1 MAWTITPEMKSF
13 FKSIT
18 SVKSVHQG
26 LSNYP
31 DSPISNIFDFFYLS
45 LLVGLHQNQKG
56 EIDDVKDFNQVE
68 NNNDNSKPTVL
79 KTEGIPDNVSSTFK
93 KYINAIYISKE
104 IINEKINVGARSDI
118 LRFIEDRYPV
128 DPDTKEVKMSKKT
141 IEDLNAYAI
150 GGFKFMKNS
159 IEKPND
165 LLIFFENY
173 FKLLK

>member
-45 LLVGLHQNQKG
+45 LLVGLHQNKKG
-56 EIDDVKDFNQVE
+56 EIDNKNLSEDE
-68 NNNDNSKPTVL
+68 NNNDNSKSTVL
-79 KTEGIPDNVSSTFK
+79 KTEGIPDNVSSSFK

-104 IINEKINVGARSDI
+104 IVNEKVNINARSEI
-118 LRFIEDRYPV
+118 LRFIEDRYPI

-150 GGFKFMKNS
+150 GGFKFMKKS
-159 IEKPND
+159 IEEKPSD

-173 FKLLK
+173 FKLLR